1 MTGFDCYRTYLA
13 FKNHFTKDN
22 FDYFKYGGKTNA
34 TTSSFNKRKDKYFF
48 EKMSRQKKD
57 EDIVDYFTAIF
68 SQCDDPQ
75 RVWIGEIIET
85 GEDKYNDWKKKIQ
98 SLNYLFKQEMMQFFD
113 SEMVQTSL
121 EEIKE
126 LQDLITNSIIDTA
139 FSPVT
144 GFEEDESE
152 QLDLIEELLEKQK
165 LMYFR
170 CKLSK
175 DEDAMLV
182 AENMRESLRQMGMPR
197 GATVEQMFD
206 NLKGSI
212 RKLRETLDN

>member
-1 MTGFDCYRTYLA
+1 M
-13 FKNHFTKDN
+13 N
-22 FDYFKYGGKTNA
+22 FD
-34 TTSSFNKRKDKYFF
+34 SRSEFF
-48 EKMSRQKKD
+48 FFFL
-57 EDIVDYFTAIF
+57 V
-68 SQCDDPQ
+68 
-75 RVWIGEIIET
+75 
-85 GEDKYNDWKKKIQ
+85 
-98 SLNYLFKQEMMQFFD
+98 QE
-113 SEMVQTSL
+113 SL

-126 LQDLITNSIIDTA
+126 VEDLITQGILDTA
-139 FSPVT
+139 FSLLN
-144 GFEEDESE
+144 GYEEDELE

>member
-1 MTGFDCYRTYLA
+1 M
-13 FKNHFTKDN
+13 N
-22 FDYFKYGGKTNA
+22 FD
-34 TTSSFNKRKDKYFF
+34 
-48 EKMSRQKKD
+48 SRS
-57 EDIVDYFTAIF
+57 E
-68 SQCDDPQ
+68 
-75 RVWIGEIIET
+75 
-85 GEDKYNDWKKKIQ
+85 
-98 SLNYLFKQEMMQFFD
+98 FFD
-113 SEMVQTSL
+113 SEMVQASL

-126 LQDLITNSIIDTA
+126 LQDLITNSIIETA
-139 FSPVT
+139 FSSVT
-144 GFEEDESE
+144 GYEDDELE

-182 AENMRESLRQMGMPR
+182 VENMRESLRQMGMPR

-212 RKLRETLDN
+212 RKLKETLDN

>member
-1 MTGFDCYRTYLA
+1 MKFDS
-13 FKNHFTKDN
+13 N
-22 FDYFKYGGKTNA
+22 
-34 TTSSFNKRKDKYFF
+34 S
-48 EKMSRQKKD
+48 E
-57 EDIVDYFTAIF
+57 
-68 SQCDDPQ
+68 
-75 RVWIGEIIET
+75 
-85 GEDKYNDWKKKIQ
+85 
-98 SLNYLFKQEMMQFFD
+98 FFD
-113 SEMVQTSL
+113 SEMVQESL
-121 EEIKE
+121 EDIKE
-126 LQDLITNSIIDTA
+126 LQDLITQWNIIDTA
-139 FSPVT
+139 FAPVT
-144 GFEEDESE
+144 GYEEDELE

-175 DEDAMLV
+175 DEDAMMV